1 MAQSP
6 SLIVLEELLEEAAA
20 TEEEDVILDKLKELA
35 RNSLPEGWRLWKTE
49 NPTKE
54 GLFGESI
61 DPQLLNKIR
70 IALPTLGVVQ
80 AFYPDADYIAEK
92 PFREMKASMLNWAF
106 CRALIVSP
114 TYLVS
119 KIKELKFVVSLEEKA
134 FLRRRE
140 STPAKRSRI
149 GILEEKVDNLIN
161 IITRQTRAASATSV
175 STITSESD
183 KNNKSSS
190 DIESSF
196 QFPPYSGEYNG
207 NKSAVFNFDPEVKE
221 DEPSIPVPSETIK
234 AQGIAC
240 QKLGSS
246 SWNRIR
252 YKDVQKRL
260 QASPVFNTLKHV
272 NDQLCSLT
280 PKSFHSNLL
289 AGSEKAL

>member
-1 MAQSP
+1 MSRSRIGLCDAAMAQSP

-106 CRALIVSP
+106 CRALIRKGLSE
-114 TYLVS
+114 T
-119 KIKELKFVVSLEEKA
+119 E
-134 FLRRRE
+134 E

-161 IITRQTRAASATSV
+161 VITRQTRAASATSV